1 MSKFHEL
8 TADQKQLV
16 QVLGSK
22 RLTYEAFEGIKLL
35 IIDSLSEMGCL
46 TYLQEVLFMEE
57 GTFDRLSVIKI
68 LSKAWPG
75 MDASAKEE
83 VFNAV
88 CGPTQ
93 EGATPE
99 EGAPGPAGVR
109 EVTEAMGDIAID
121 TPRKSTVATS
131 KGTKSFPAG
140 QCTLATGL
148 NHTLKLNEDEKARLA
163 ADIHAR
169 MESMALAGILDRIG
183 CSGEYRGFVGEHE
196 ADVAELVKSLPKTPG
211 PKEDDQQASLMPFL
225 QNVVDKANEIW
236 RQKDPTSRSPRKYYV
251 YDTHLNAPRDT
262 DMKPDAL
269 VSTDKLAKLGTA
281 ELVVEFKKDEDR
293 GARVPRQNTLEYYAQ
308 LGKYAC
314 HAWAGQPTRRFVPIF
329 LVHRLQVDLFVF
341 ARHTVYRA
349 SIGSALAD
357 NPSNKAIASLLLFL
371 LSGEKSNLGVA
382 LPPMPDSG
390 WAVLFS
396 SPCQRLFCQR
406 LGVRVDKKAI
416 IQQQQQQPTSPRPDN
431 HPTAS
436 HFEIDEVVR
445 LSQPD
450 LFGRIAFLARG
461 TFVDSGGKRTKAVLK
476 FVRREAIRQ
485 AEGEA
490 YGVLR
495 WKEVPHV
502 PELLL
507 SGYADEWGS
516 GVLECLVVAD
526 AGRSLRDYPIND
538 VNARRDPELLWQIA
552 TVVTQ
557 CLVAA
562 SQAGVHHRDISIGN
576 ICVDAGSTVRVIDWG
591 CTRVEP
597 ETLQAYR
604 KKLMVD
610 FPGDPSLSSLP
621 DADRVA
627 NEEKRHDPFTG
638 TRHFLSVRVLL
649 RHTLRSVIDDIES
662 LLYVLVYFI
671 AKDRDV
677 FKNAPLCRKGLTEE
691 ELALKKTS
699 AFTCLNH
706 FHWWA
711 GLNDLDLKLSQ
722 RDQECFEILK
732 TFIER
737 LFFDKESATS
747 LSSSLLIDKRDPR
760 MSYDSAYWLI
770 SRPQKATSPD
780 SGVAL
785 ADH

>member
-1 MSKFHEL
+1 MSHLNHPIPDE
-8 TADQKQLV
+8 KQRI

-22 RLTYEAFEGIKLL
+22 HLTYEAFEGLRDT
-35 IIDSLSEMGCL
+35 IIVALSEADCL
-46 TYLQEVLFMEE
+46 EYLDELLLMDK
-57 GTFDRLSVIKI
+57 GTFDRLSVRRA
-68 LSKAWPG
+68 LLKAWPN
-75 MDASAKEE
+75 MDASTRQE

-121 TPRKSTVATS
+121 TPRKSTVVTS
-131 KGTKSFPAG
+131 KGTKSVPAG

-225 QNVVDKANEIW
+225 QNVVDRANEIW
-236 RQKDPTSRSPRKYYV
+236 RQKGPTSHPPHEYSI
-251 YDTHLNAPRDT
+251 YDTHAKPPKDT

-269 VSTDKLAKLGTA
+269 VSTDILPNLGTA
-281 ELVVEFKKDEDR
+281 ELIVEFKKDEDK
-293 GARVPRQNTLEYYAQ
+293 GADVPRQNTLEYYVQ

-314 HAWAGQPTRRFVPIF
+314 HAWVKQPTRRFIPIF
-329 LVHRLQVDLFVF
+329 LVHKLQVDLFVF
-341 ARHTVYRA
+341 ARHNVYRA
-349 SIGSALAD
+349 NIGSAIAD
-357 NPSNKAIASLLLFL
+357 DRSNKAVASLLLFL

-382 LPPMPDSG
+382 LPPMPDSA

-406 LGVRVDKKAI
+406 LGVEIDYKAI
-416 IQQQQQQPTSPRPDN
+416 IRQQRQQQLTSPRPDN
-431 HPTAS
+431 HPTTS
-436 HFEIDEVVR
+436 HFEVDNVVNR
-445 LSQPD
+445 SRVD
-450 LFGRIAFLARG
+450 LFGRIAYLAYG

-495 WKEVPHV
+495 WKGVPHV

-526 AGRSLRDYPIND
+526 AGQSLRKYHAND
-538 VNARRDPELLWQIA
+538 VKKRRDPELFKRIA
-552 TVVTQ
+552 KVVTQ

-562 SQAGVHHRDISIGN
+562 SKAGVYHRDISIGN
-576 ICVDAGSTVRVIDWG
+576 ICVDAGSMVRVIDWG
-591 CTRVEP
+591 CARVEP
-597 ETLQAYR
+597 ETLKAYR
-604 KKLMVD
+604 KKLTVD
-610 FPGDPSLSSLP
+610 FPGDPSLASLP
-621 DADRVA
+621 DADKVA
-627 NEEKRHDPFTG
+627 NEEKEHDPFTG
-638 TRHFLSVRVLL
+638 TPYFLSIRVLL
-649 RHTLRSVIDDIES
+649 RYTLRSVVDDIES
-662 LLYVLVYFI
+662 LLYVLIRFV
-671 AKDRDV
+671 AKDIAT
-677 FKNAPLCRKGLTEE
+677 FENAPLYRKGLTEE
-691 ELALKKTS
+691 EQALKKTA
-699 AFTCLNH
+699 AFMNIDKLYMWTGLDDLKEPCLG
-706 FHWWA
+706 FLQKFVRRLFIDKEK
-711 GLNDLDLKLSQ
+711 GTSIMEQVLND
-722 RDQECFEILK
+722 EE
-732 TFIER
+732 
-737 LFFDKESATS
+737 
-747 LSSSLLIDKRDPR
+747 DPR
-760 MSYDSAYWLI
+760 ELYDLEYWLI
-770 SRPQKATSPD
+770 SD
-780 SGVAL
+780 S
-785 ADH
+785 